1 VTGCAFC
8 AIAAGTAPARV
19 VFESPATLAFFPD
32 EPAVKGHTLV
42 IPRDHVRD
50 FLDAGADQAA
60 AISDAAGPSVLA

>member
-1 VTGCAFC
+1 
-8 AIAAGTAPARV
+8 